1 MKRDVGKLI
10 QLGFSGLLLVCIAQ
24 AVYWIGDS
32 VYYTNEVTRQ
42 FELMTRSEAGSVD
55 DIRTL
60 DEVRAQSEARINR
73 YIWEGAFF
81 LVVLTIGLVL
91 IWRAIREDFELRK
104 RQQNFISA
112 VSHELR
118 SPVSSIRLATD
129 LLLKDNPKDSVARHG
144 ERIRH
149 DTDRLIRLIDNLL
162 SVSRIEDVR
171 WSLSPQYV
179 SLKALTESLFVQLDS
194 RMKALKV
201 VATVDI
207 DDSAVVWMDAT
218 ALEMVLRNL
227 LDNALN
233 ACSLVEERG
242 LWVSTTLQADG
253 LLLSIRDSGSGFE
266 PVESERIFEKFY
278 RVGDE
283 LRRRTPGT
291 GLGLYLVKRLC
302 ELSDVA
308 VSARSAGSG
317 QGAEFIL
324 VFPKRGLA

>member
-32 VYYTNEVTRQ
+32 VHYTNEVTRQ
-42 FELMTRSEAGSVD
+42 FELMSRSVAGSVGEV
-55 DIRTL
+55 RTL

-91 IWRAIREDFELRK
+91 IWRAVREDFELRK

-118 SPVSSIRLATD
+118 SPLSSIRLATD
-129 LLLKDNPKDSVARHG
+129 LLLKDNPGDSAGRHG
-144 ERIRH
+144 ERIRR
-149 DTDRLIRLIDNLL
+149 DTDRLVRLIDNLL

-171 WSLSPQYV
+171 WKLVPQHV
-179 SLKALTESLFVQLDS
+179 PIKDLIETLFAQLDS
-194 RMKALKV
+194 RMKELGV

-233 ACSLVEERG
+233 ACSLVEGRS
-242 LWVSTTLQADG
+242 LWVSATPQADG
-253 LLLSIRDSGSGFE
+253 LRLLIRDSGGGFE

-302 ELSDVA
+302 DLSGVV
-308 VSARSAGSG
+308 VSARSAGLG
-317 QGAEFIL
+317 QGAEFML
-324 VFPKRGLA
+324 VFPGGV